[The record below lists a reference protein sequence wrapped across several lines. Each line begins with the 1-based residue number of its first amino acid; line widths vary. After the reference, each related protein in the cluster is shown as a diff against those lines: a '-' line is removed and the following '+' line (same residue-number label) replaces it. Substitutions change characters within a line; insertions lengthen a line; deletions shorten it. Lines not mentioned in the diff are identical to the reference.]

1 LVRYSIP
8 TGQGTLEVTC
18 RTTSAAP
25 SARPLRLCERMA
37 STLRLRDAKALPLAA
52 ATEDS
57 RRLGVAV
64 ATLIAERDA
73 ARGRMGSAPTPN
85 HQRLVARELAEIHQ
99 RTATILNGLAGAEAI
114 EAAAR
119 DAADAYARL
128 AASAGSGLAARW
140 DEASEQVRR
149 GDRVLAEA
157 IAATR

>member
-1 LVRYSIP
+1 MRYSIP
-8 TGQGTLEVTC
+8 TSQGTLEVTC
-18 RTTSAAP
+18 RTTSAP
-25 SARPLRLCERMA
+25 SPRPLRLCERTV

-73 ARGRMGSAPTPN
+73 ARGRLGSAPTPN
-85 HQRLVARELAEIHQ
+85 HQRLVAQELAEIHQ
-99 RTATILNGLAGAEAI
+99 RAATILHGLARAEAI

-119 DAADAYARL
+119 DAADGYARL
-128 AASAGSGLAARW
+128 AAAAGSGAAARW

-149 GDRVLAEA
+149 SDAVLAEG
-157 IAATR
+157 IAAAG